1 MNAKVMEIAN
11 EMLAEAGGDIGQ
23 EFQAATNT
31 QLRAWAERLM
41 EAAKEEGGVNRKLAR
56 EALKAAL
63 PWLAD
68 TCCEITKDARDALRL
83 VEKALEEPERNFDRF
98 DTAAE
103 AQAAFFRLCN
113 GRHSCG
119 PHCWYHPIDLK
130 AACSFR
136 FLYDTKPHDWSD
148 VTKEE
153 KA

>member
-1 MNAKVMEIAN
+1 MSDTARKVAE

-23 EFQAATNT
+23 EFPAATNT

-83 VEKALEEPERNFDRF
+83 VEKALEEPERNCDRHG
-98 DTAAE
+98 TAKEAE
-103 AQAAFFRLCN
+103 AAFRKLCK
-113 GRHSCG
+113 GRGECG
-119 PHCWYHPIDLK
+119 PHCWYHDGGDCRL
-130 AACSFR
+130 AWA
-136 FLYDTKPHDWSD
+136 YDTEPHDWSGAG
-148 VTKEE
+148 KGGQ
-153 KA
+153 A

>member
-83 VEKALEEPERNFDRF
+83 VEKALEEPERNCDLFGGDYKMLH
-98 DTAAE
+98 TA
-103 AQAAFFRLCN
+103 
-113 GRHSCG
+113 
-119 PHCWYHPIDLK
+119 W
-130 AACSFR
+130 
-136 FLYDTKPHDWSD
+136 HDWAGSPSGMNANGTAKLTFGKWLLAPANKK
-148 VTKEE
+148 VGET
-153 KA
+153 

>member
-1 MNAKVMEIAN
+1 MSDTARKVAE

-23 EFQAATNT
+23 EFPAATNT
-31 QLRAWAERLM
+31 QLRAWAERLL
-41 EAAKEEGGVNRKLAR
+41 AAEKER
-56 EALKAAL
+56 
-63 PWLAD
+63 
-68 TCCEITKDARDALRL
+68 
-83 VEKALEEPERNFDRF
+83 RNFDRY
-98 DTAAE
+98 DTPEE

-148 VTKEE
+148 VAKGVQ
-153 KA
+153 A